1 MHTCKFCGKRFES
14 SRQLGGHMV
23 LCEKNP
29 KRQQTLDKQTDKKA
43 KKQKY
48 QIRCEICGQNFEVF
62 IFPSEYKR
70 GKYRKTCSKECSHK
84 LSNLNTNLTNKNIRI
99 QKSLKGKE
107 YPERK
112 KIRYCIYCNNIIP
125 FERKGSKYCSDECM
139 IKGRHEKLSKSAHL
153 HKLGGL
159 NPNTTHKNYKRSYY
173 KGIWCDSSWEL
184 AYLIYMFDHGFK
196 VERNYKAK
204 QYIFENKIYNFYPDF
219 IVDGKLYEI
228 KGFYTPKNKA
238 KKEQVKDVIFL
249 DNKDMKPIIE
259 YVISKYGKD
268 YISLYMRV

>member
-1 MHTCKFCGKRFES
+1 MYTCKFCGRRFES

-23 LCEKNP
+23 LCKKNP
-29 KRQQTLDKQTDKKA
+29 KRQQTLDKQANKKA

-48 QIRCEICGQNFEVF
+48 WIHCEVCGQSFEVF
-62 IFPSEYKR
+62 IFPSEYQK
-70 GKYRKTCSKECSHK
+70 GFYRKTCSNNCSHK
-84 LSNLNTNLTNKNIRI
+84 LTVQNTDKISKNKSIQNSINKKISTIPKKYRYCEYCGNKILT
-99 QKSLKGKE
+99 
-107 YPERK
+107 ERK
-112 KIRYCIYCNNIIP
+112 NSN
-125 FERKGSKYCSDECM
+125 YCSEECM
-139 IKGRHEKLSKSAHL
+139 IKGRHEKLSKSAYL
-153 HKLGGL
+153 HRFGGL
-159 NPNTTHKNYKRSYY
+159 NPNTTHKNYKRGYY

-204 QYIFENKIYNFYPDF
+204 QYIFENRVYNFYPDF
-219 IVDGKLYEI
+219 NIDGKLYEI

-268 YISLYMRV
+268 YISLYTR